1 MTERNDTSAESI
13 ANREIVV
20 TRVFDAPRDLV
31 FKMWTDP
38 KHIAQW
44 WGPKGFTTTIYE
56 MDVRVG
62 GVWRF
67 VMHGPDG
74 VDYQNKVVY
83 LEIVKPERIVYSHV
97 SGPQFQMTVTF
108 AQDGGKDGNKTRL
121 TAQMLFESATQRDQT
136 VKQFGAVAG
145 LNQALGC
152 LQEYLDEIEALDSS
166 SHEKSESS
174 IS

>member
-1 MTERNDTSAESI
+1 MSETRDTSAESL
-13 ANREIVV
+13 ASREIVA
-20 TRVFDAPRDLV
+20 TRTFDAPRDLV

-56 MDVRVG
+56 LDVKPG

-108 AQDGGKDGNKTRL
+108 AEDGDKTRL
-121 TAQMLFESATQRDQT
+121 TARMHFESPAQRDK
-136 VKQFGAVAG
+136 VAREFGAIEG
-145 LNQALGC
+145 LNQTLEC
-152 LQEYLDEIEALDSS
+152 LEQHLATIAGNDSS
-166 SHEKSESS
+166 TYGQPSN
-174 IS
+174 